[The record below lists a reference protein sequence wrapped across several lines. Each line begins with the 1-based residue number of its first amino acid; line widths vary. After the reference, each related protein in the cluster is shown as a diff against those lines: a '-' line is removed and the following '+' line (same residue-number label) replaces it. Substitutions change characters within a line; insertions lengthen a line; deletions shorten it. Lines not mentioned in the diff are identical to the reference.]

1 MTFFRHTVLFT
12 LLTANGV
19 FAQALDNKVLSGKY
33 YARHL
38 MLSTDGNG
46 AITDA
51 RTFFGAVTFDGKGAY
66 TYQGS
71 QLVGSAAAIPAS
83 GAGTYAVKP
92 TGFVTISNP
101 QRAGATINAGAGE
114 GAIVGSSTETGNGI
128 YDLFV
133 AVPAPA
139 GAVTNTSLSGVYW
152 AVTLEFP
159 GATLANMRNSTFK
172 VNATGTGA
180 FGDLSVNG
188 RAANLGDRPV
198 TQTVAS
204 ATYSVTGDGSGTATF
219 PLASSVTALAQVVS
233 GTRTIYVSSD
243 NSIFIGGSTT
253 AGGHDMLIATK
264 ALADAASKATWSNLY
279 FGAGLKFDSLRPASY
294 AGAANASGAGKLIWS
309 RRTRQLEG
317 VIDVTAANNYQL
329 NADGSG
335 TVETNRVS
343 LGLNAASF
351 IGNGVSLTDSG
362 NYEIF
367 FGIKAPSLTGTGV
380 FVNPQG
386 VVNAAGFSP
395 FGNPISPGEFI
406 TIFGSGLANST
417 ASTSTLPFPTTLGG
431 VQVLINNVAAPVYV
445 VSPNQ
450 LNVLVPY
457 STTGAAASIVV
468 NNNGK
473 SSTPVDIPLAKTSPG
488 IFTIPSGG
496 TGPGAILH
504 ANYTLVSASA
514 PAKRGET
521 VLLYMTGLGAVTPTV
536 RDGAAAP
543 ASPLSLVSSSL
554 NVYIGG
560 QPAAVLFKGLAP
572 FFAGLYQLNI
582 TIPTLSPTGLA
593 VPLAIDTG
601 DAFHDQVDIA
611 IVP

>member
-1 MTFFRHTVLFT
+1 MTFFRNSVILA
-12 LLTANGV
+12 LLSANGV
-19 FAQALDNKVLSGKY
+19 LAQSLDNKVLSGKY

-38 MLSTDGNG
+38 MVITDDTG
-46 AITDA
+46 AISDA
-51 RTFFGAVTFDGKGAY
+51 RTFYGVLTFDGKGAY
-66 TYQGS
+66 TYLGS
-71 QLVGSAAAIPAS
+71 QLVASASPVPAS
-83 GAGTYAVKP
+83 GSGTYAVKP

-101 QRAGATINAGAGE
+101 QRTNASINAGAGM
-114 GAIVGSSTETGNGI
+114 GAIVGSSTETGSGV

-133 AVPAPA
+133 AVPAPSTPA
-139 GAVTNTSLSGVYW
+139 ASTSLSGGYW
-152 AVTLEFP
+152 VSTLEFP
-159 GATLANMRNSTFK
+159 GATTTNMRNATFK
-172 VNATGTGA
+172 VDATGAGA

-188 RAANLGDRPV
+188 RVLNLGGRPL

-204 ATYSVTGDGSGTATF
+204 ATYSITPDGSGTATF
-219 PLASSVTALAQVVS
+219 PLPSASTALAQVVS
-233 GTRTIYVSSD
+233 GTKAIYVSAD
-243 NSIFIGGSTT
+243 NNIFIGGSTS
-253 AGGHDMLIATK
+253 AGGHDILIATK
-264 ALADAASKATWSNLY
+264 ALAGAATNATWSNLY

-294 AGAANASGAGKLIWS
+294 AGSANATGLGKLVWS
-309 RRTRQLEG
+309 RRSRQLEG
-317 VIDVTAANNYQL
+317 VIDVTAANKYQL

-335 TVETNRVS
+335 TLETNLVS

-367 FGIKAPSLTGTGV
+367 FGIRAPSITGTGV

-406 TIFGSGLANST
+406 TIFGSGLANTTGSST
-417 ASTSTLPFPTTLGG
+417 TLPFPTTLGG
-431 VQVLINNVAAPVYV
+431 VQVLINNAAAPVYV

-457 STTGAAASIVV
+457 STTGTTASIVV
-468 NNNGK
+468 NNNGTR
-473 SSTPVDIPLAKTSPG
+473 STAVDIPLAKTAPG

-504 ANYTLVSASA
+504 ADYTLVNGAK
-514 PAKRGET
+514 PARRGET
-521 VLLYMTGLGAVTPTV
+521 VLLYMTGLGAVLPTV

-543 ASPLSLVSSSL
+543 ASPLAIVFSTV

-560 QPAAVLFKGLAP
+560 QPANVLFKGLAP

-582 TIPTLSPTGLA
+582 TIPTLSATGLA

>member
-1 MTFFRHTVLFT
+1 MLIT
-12 LLTANGV
+12 
-19 FAQALDNKVLSGKY
+19 DDSG
-33 YARHL
+33 AV
-38 MLSTDGNG
+38 S
-46 AITDA
+46 DA
-51 RTFFGAVTFDGKGAY
+51 RTFYGILTFDGKGAY

-71 QLVGSAAAIPAS
+71 QLVASASPVAAS
-83 GAGTYAVKP
+83 GAGTYTVKP

-101 QRAGATINAGAGE
+101 QRANASINAGAGVS
-114 GAIVGSSTETGNGI
+114 AIVGSSTETGGGV

-133 AVPAPA
+133 AVPAPSTPA
-139 GAVTNTSLSGVYW
+139 ASTSINGGYW
-152 AVTLEFP
+152 VSTLEFP
-159 GATLANMRNSTFK
+159 GATTANMRNAAFK
-172 VNATGTGA
+172 VNATGAGA

-188 RAANLGDRPV
+188 RALNLGDRPL

-204 ATYSVTGDGSGTATF
+204 ATYSITPDGSGTANF
-219 PLASSVTALAQVVS
+219 PLPSASTALAQVVS
-233 GTRTIYVSSD
+233 GTRAIYVSAD
-243 NSIFIGGSTT
+243 NTIFIGGSTS
-253 AGGHDMLIATK
+253 AGGHDILIATK
-264 ALADAASKATWSNLY
+264 ALAGAATNSTWSNPY
-279 FGAGLKFDSLRPASY
+279 FGAGLKFDSMRPAGYS
-294 AGAANASGAGKLIWS
+294 GSANATGVGKLVWS
-309 RRTRQLEG
+309 RRARQLEG
-317 VIDVTAANNYQL
+317 VIDVTAANRYQL

-335 TVETNRVS
+335 TLETNLVS

-351 IGNGVSLTDSG
+351 VGNGVSLTDSG

-367 FGIKAPSLTGTGV
+367 FGIRAPSITGTGV

-406 TIFGSGLANST
+406 TIFGSGLANTT
-417 ASTSTLPFPTTLGG
+417 ASTTSLPFPTTLSG

-457 STTGAAASIVV
+457 ATTGATASIVV
-468 NNNGK
+468 NNNGTR
-473 SSTPVDIPLAKTSPG
+473 STAVDIPLAKSAPG

-504 ANYTLVSASA
+504 ANFTLVNAAS

-521 VLLYMTGLGAVTPTV
+521 VLLYMTGLGAVLPTV

-543 ASPLSLVSSSL
+543 ASPLSLVSSTVS
-554 NVYIGG
+554 VYVGG
-560 QPAAVLFKGLAP
+560 QPASVLFKGLAP

-582 TIPTLSPTGLA
+582 TIPTLSATGLA